1 MDKQRYD
8 ISNSVYWGDKYFI
21 FITAYGWK
29 NKDMIFLTL
38 YVGGG
43 NILYVLQC
51 MGKKTETVYIG
62 WKNKEMIFLTVFVG
76 WTKEI

>member
-1 MDKQRYD
+1 
-8 ISNSVYWGDKYFI
+8 
-21 FITAYGWK
+21 
-29 NKDMIFLTL
+29 MIFLTL

-76 WTKEI
+76 WIKEI